1 MERHDQSVTEHL
13 KTGKSIKQKGKVKIT
28 TRELAIFA
36 MLGALMYA
44 SKIIMEAFPNIHLL
58 GVFTMAFTLVYR
70 RKALYPIYVYVFLNG
85 TLGGFNTWWI
95 PYLYIWT
102 ILWGVTML
110 LPQKMPKVVAPIV
123 YMIVC
128 ALHGFGF
135 GILYAPVQALMY
147 GLSFEATLAWIAY
160 GFPFDV
166 IHGVSNFFCG
176 MLIVPI
182 VSVLRYLE
190 QRSESD

>member
-1 MERHDQSVTEHL
+1 MKL
-13 KTGKSIKQKGKVKIT
+13 K

-36 MLGALMYA
+36 MLGAVMYV
-44 SKIIMEAFPNIHLL
+44 SKVIMEWIPNVHLL
-58 GVFTMAFTLVYR
+58 GTLTMAYTLVYR
-70 RKALYPIYVYVFLNG
+70 KKALYPIYVYVFLNG
-85 TLGGFNTWWI
+85 ALAGFNTWWI

-102 ILWGVTML
+102 ILWAVTML
-110 LPQKMPKVVAPIV
+110 LPKKMPSKIAPFV

-135 GILYAPVQALMY
+135 GILYAPAQAVLF
-147 GLSFEATLAWIAY
+147 GLNFEQTLAWIAS

-166 IHGVSNFFCG
+166 IHGISNFFCG

-182 VSVLRYLE
+182 ASVLKMLE
-190 QRSESD
+190 RGAN

>member
-1 MERHDQSVTEHL
+1 MKL
-13 KTGKSIKQKGKVKIT
+13 K
-28 TRELAIFA
+28 TRELVIFA
-36 MLGALMYA
+36 MLGAIMYV
-44 SKIIMEAFPNIHLL
+44 SKIIMEWIPNVHLL
-58 GVFTMAFTLVYR
+58 GTLTMAYTLVYR

-85 TLGGFNTWWI
+85 VLGGFNAWWI

-110 LPQKMPKVVAPIV
+110 LPKHMPKRIAPLI

-135 GILYAPVQALMY
+135 GILYAPAQALMF
-147 GLSFEATLAWIAY
+147 GLSFEATLAWIAS

-166 IHGVSNFFCG
+166 IHGISNFFCG
-176 MLIVPI
+176 MLILPI
-182 VSVLRYLE
+182 ASVLKFLE
-190 QRSESD
+190 RNSGQV